1 MEPPYTQYQKVQ
13 FIFKRLLLGLQ
24 PGSSLY
30 GGYRSNEGLVVT
42 AWGCSSL
49 YGGYRS
55 NEGLVV
61 TAWGCSSLYGGY
73 RSNEGL
79 VVTEEL
85 WGFLGL

>member
-42 AWGCSSL
+42 
-49 YGGYRS
+49 
-55 NEGLVV
+55 
-61 TAWGCSSLYGGY
+61 
-73 RSNEGL
+73 
-79 VVTEEL
+79 EEL